1 MMVPSTSSRFST
13 VLAVETYKLKRSM
26 ALWLAMICPALIAG
40 FVFFH
45 QLRLGKAASWDM
57 MLTSSAALWS
67 FFMLPMSV
75 TALTAL
81 MAHTE
86 HGPRAWDHLR
96 SLPRPRWHVY
106 LAKAICVLGLIVAM
120 SAVLAALT
128 SLAVLGA
135 GWWKPAVAAID
146 SPDYARYLGLLGRIF
161 ASSWLLVAVQL
172 WVALNFSSFVPA
184 LSLGIGGTF
193 FSVVATSATV
203 GLAMPWQIPVNQ
215 LAADPARAQLA
226 LVIGFAGGV
235 VVLAMMLFALSR
247 REVIS

>member
-1 MMVPSTSSRFST
+1 MAPSTNSRFST
-13 VLAVETYKLKRSM
+13 ALAVETYKLRRSR
-26 ALWLAMICPALIAG
+26 ALLLATICPSLIAG

-45 QLRLGKAASWDM
+45 QLRLGKPASWDM
-57 MLTSSAALWS
+57 MLTSSAAIWS

-96 SLPRPRWHVY
+96 SLPRPRWHVH
-106 LAKAICVLGLIVAM
+106 LAKAICVLGLLVAM
-120 SAVLAALT
+120 SVLLATLT

-135 GWWKPAVAAID
+135 GWWQPSVAATD
-146 SPDYARYLGLLGRIF
+146 SPDYARYLALLGRIF

-172 WVALNFSSFVPA
+172 WVALRFSSFVPA
-184 LSLGIGGTF
+184 LALGIGGTF
-193 FSVVATSATV
+193 FAVVATSASI

-215 LAADPARAQLA
+215 LAADLGRAQLA
-226 LVIGFAGGV
+226 LGIGFVGGV
-235 VVLAMMLFALSR
+235 VVLVMMLFALSR
-247 REVIS
+247 REILD